1 MKKNVAIKVLLL
13 LNCIIFSL
21 LSDPIDSISNS
32 ASCNSVLKLKF
43 AKIAQLSSLFEFP
56 EKGRLPI
63 FYFEKNQNCL
73 IDSMI
78 VDSSGDVW
86 LLVTDENKR
95 GWTKSDNVQ
104 VSSSGDIDSAL
115 FNEPINVTDIETKR
129 RLHIV
134 LQHKDWP
141 RRIQKIVKDGKICL
155 EMTNE
160 QLLASWGEP
169 LQKTEALLLG
179 FGKHEV
185 WFYKGTDGRYL
196 VVNVAEGK
204 VIGWSL

>member
-1 MKKNVAIKVLLL
+1 MKKNVAIRVLLL

-21 LSDPIDSISNS
+21 FSDPIDSVSNS
-32 ASCNSVLKLKF
+32 ATYSSVLKLKP
-43 AKIAQLSSLFEFP
+43 AKIVQLSSLFEFP
-56 EKGRLPI
+56 EKGQLPI
-63 FYFEKNQNCL
+63 FYFEKNQSCH

-78 VDSSGDVW
+78 ADSSGDVW
-86 LLVTDENKR
+86 LLITHENKR
-95 GWTKSDNVQ
+95 GWTKSDNVLM
-104 VSSSGDIDSAL
+104 SSSGDGDSAL
-115 FNEPINVTDIETKR
+115 YNEPINVTDIETKR

-155 EMTNE
+155 EMTSE
-160 QLLASWGEP
+160 QLVASWGEP
-169 LQKTEALLLG
+169 LQKTPALLLG

-196 VVNVAEGK
+196 VVNVNEGK